1 MKRNVSISQVLAR
14 PLPLSGDPACG
25 ALGLGKQYDLVV
37 NSLEWAAFG
46 SPVVMFSICL
56 IR

>member
-25 ALGLGKQYDLVV
+25 ALGLGKQYDLVA

-46 SPVVMFSICL
+46 IPW
-56 IR
+56 